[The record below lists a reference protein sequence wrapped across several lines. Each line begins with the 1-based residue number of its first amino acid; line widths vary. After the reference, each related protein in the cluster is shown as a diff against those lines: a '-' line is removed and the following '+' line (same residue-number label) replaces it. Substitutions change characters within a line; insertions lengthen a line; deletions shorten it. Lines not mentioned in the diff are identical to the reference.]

1 MSLNNSDSEMEVEGV
16 ETNNAKRVKLS
27 TDVKERSNCDQC
39 EKSFSKKCHLSRH
52 KKSAHNV
59 VVLKKNFFKCRFCVS
74 AFARPDHRS
83 RHEKTKHPPITPVCQ
98 ASTSTASQN
107 TRTTPSIYPKQTS
120 SAAVSHKPNQI
131 PNNPAAMS
139 KCQPSTSTAFHN
151 TNSNQQTTIPKS
163 DKFCDICGELYTT
176 ILKENHEMG
185 AFHKLKIAKNFYG
198 DNIQV
203 SASAFKKRIAIFQ
216 ISNSQNLLV
225 PEDFLKQSLSA
236 TSSILHD
243 TIVEHTNIKYNM
255 GLVCLYMMPKVDDQE
270 EPPTVEISHFTKMRV
285 LTRSSS
291 IEDSFKDNADKI
303 HGKMSEFQVR
313 GSGWTLTKIVR
324 LEVNVN
330 QYNPLRGNSFIDLPK
345 KIKNKNAIINIQNAD
360 EYCFAWAVNSAL
372 HEAAQHTERT
382 SSYPHYTRSMSLGDI
397 QFPMKMTDIKK
408 FELLNPTIS
417 INVYGLEEDKVVG
430 PYYHTKNRKNKH
442 INLLYMQQGERTHYC
457 YIKNMSG

>member
-1 MSLNNSDSEMEVEGV
+1 MSLNNSDSEMEFEGV

-27 TDVKERSNCDQC
+27 TDVKQRSNCDQC

-59 VVLKKNFFKCRFCVS
+59 TIVVLKKNFFKCRFCES
-74 AFARPDHRS
+74 SFSRS
-83 RHEKTKHPPITPVCQ
+83 DTRKLHEKAKHTPTTPVCQ
-98 ASTSTASQN
+98 ASTSTTPQN
-107 TRTTPSIYPKQTS
+107 TRTTTSIYPKQTS
-120 SAAVSHKPNQI
+120 SATVSHKPN
-131 PNNPAAMS
+131 S
-139 KCQPSTSTAFHN
+139 KP
-151 TNSNQQTTIPKS
+151 QTPIPKS
-163 DKFCDICGELYTT
+163 DKFCNICGELYTT
-176 ILKENHEMG
+176 KLKKNHEMG
-185 AFHKLKIAKNFYG
+185 AFHKLKISKNFYG

-216 ISNSQNLLV
+216 ITNNQNLLV

-243 TIVEHTNIKYNM
+243 TIVEHTSIKYNM
-255 GLVCLYMMPKVDDQE
+255 GLVCLYMMPKVEDQE

-285 LTRSSS
+285 LTSSSS

-303 HGKMSEFQVR
+303 NGKMSEFQVR

-330 QYNPLRGNSFIDLPK
+330 QYNPLRGNSFIDLPA
-345 KIKNKNAIINIQNAD
+345 KIKNKKAIINIKNTD

-372 HEAAQHTERT
+372 HEAAQCTDRT
-382 SSYPHYTRSMSLGDI
+382 SSYPHYARSMNLGDI

-430 PYYHTKNRKNKH
+430 PYYHTKNRKSTH
-442 INLLYMQQGERTHYC
+442 INLLYLQQGERSHYC

>member
-27 TDVKERSNCDQC
+27 TDVKERSKCDQC
-39 EKSFSKKCHLSRH
+39 EKSFSDKSNLLRH

-59 VVLKKNFFKCRFCVS
+59 VVLKKNFFKCRFCDS
-74 AFARPDHRS
+74 SFSRS
-83 RHEKTKHPPITPVCQ
+83 HTRMLHEKSKHKPITQICQ
-98 ASTSTASQN
+98 ASTTTASQN
-107 TRTTPSIYPKQTS
+107 IRTATSIHPKQTS
-120 SAAVSHKPNQI
+120 SAAVSHKPNQLS
-131 PNNPAAMS
+131 NNPTTTS
-139 KCQPSTSTAFHN
+139 TCQPSTST
-151 TNSNQQTTIPKS
+151 NQQTPTPKS

-176 ILKENHEMG
+176 KLKENHEMG

-203 SASAFKKRIAIFQ
+203 SASAFKRRIAIFR
-216 ISNSQNLLV
+216 IINNQNLLV

-330 QYNPLRGNSFIDLPK
+330 KYNPLRGNSFIDLPA
-345 KIKNKNAIINIQNAD
+345 KIKNKKAIINIQNAD

-372 HEAAQHTERT
+372 HEAVSQTDRT
-382 SSYPHYTRSMSLGDI
+382 SSYPHYTRSMNLGDI

-417 INVYGLEEDKVVG
+417 INVYGLEEDKIVG
-430 PYYHTKNRKNKH
+430 PYYHTKNRKNTH

>member
-1 MSLNNSDSEMEVEGV
+1 MSLNNSDSEMEVEGI

-27 TDVKERSNCDQC
+27 TDVKERSKCDQC
-39 EKSFSKKCHLSRH
+39 EKSFSKKNHLLRH

-74 AFARPDHRS
+74 AFGRPDNRS
-83 RHEKTKHPPITPVCQ
+83 RHEKTKHPPITQVCQ
-98 ASTSTASQN
+98 TSASSTASQN
-107 TRTTPSIYPKQTS
+107 TRATPPIYPIQTS
-120 SAAVSHKPNQI
+120 SAAVSHKPN
-131 PNNPAAMS
+131 S
-139 KCQPSTSTAFHN
+139 KP
-151 TNSNQQTTIPKS
+151 QTPIPKS

-176 ILKENHEMG
+176 KLKENHEMG
-185 AFHKLKIAKNFYG
+185 AFHKLKISKNFYG

-216 ISNSQNLLV
+216 ISNNQNLLV
-225 PEDFLKQSLSA
+225 PEDFLNQSLSA

-243 TIVEHTNIKYNM
+243 TIVEHTNIKYNI
-255 GLVCLYMMPKVDDQE
+255 GLVCLYLMPKVDDQE

-345 KIKNKNAIINIQNAD
+345 KIKNKKAVINIQNAD

-372 HEAAQHTERT
+372 HEAASHPEIT
-382 SSYPHYTRSMSLGDI
+382 SSYPHYTRSMNLGDI

-417 INVYGLEEDKVVG
+417 INVFGLEEDKIVG
-430 PYYHTKNRKNKH
+430 PYYHTKNKKSTH